1 MKKILVPTDFSP
13 FADHALR
20 VAVEIAR
27 KAQAEI
33 TLLHILLTPDN
44 TEINVSTQEYV
55 MSKNEDAPYL
65 KSIIEVNQINLTD
78 LVHKSGY
85 DKINYRILSGD
96 VTKAIIAQ
104 ATQEQSDLIVMGT
117 QGNSEYENFFVG
129 SNAEKVVRFAPCP
142 VMTLRN
148 RLAETKFAN
157 LVLAC
162 NLDAKDSLPIDKIQ
176 EFQTFFGAKLHL
188 VHINT
193 PANFTPSKD
202 LRVKAKNFARKY
214 ALENYAFEVYCD
226 YIEDDGVVH
235 FANSIHAD
243 LIVMISHK
251 RSGIARMF
259 SGSVSEGVVSESTI
273 PVLTFSL
280 KTC

>member
-13 FADHALR
+13 FADHALQ
-20 VAVEIAR
+20 VAVAIAR

-44 TEINVSTQEYV
+44 TEIRVSAEEYF

-65 KSIIEVNQINLTD
+65 KSIVEVNQINLND
-78 LVHKSGY
+78 LIAKSGY
-85 DKINYRILSGD
+85 GHIKYQIVSGD
-96 VTKAIIAQ
+96 VTKAIT
-104 ATQEQSDLIVMGT
+104 ATAAAEKSDLIVMGT

-142 VMTLRN
+142 VLTLRQ
-148 RLAETKFAN
+148 RPKEIDFKN

-162 NLDAKDSLPIDKIQ
+162 NLDDKDNLPIAQIQ
-176 EFQTFFGAKLHL
+176 EFQAFFGAKIHL

-202 LRVKAKNFARKY
+202 LRIKAKNFARKY
-214 ALENYAFEVYCD
+214 SLENYEFEVYCD

-235 FANSIHAD
+235 FATTIHAD

-251 RSGIARMF
+251 RTGIARLF
-259 SGSVSEGVVSESTI
+259 SGSVSEGVVSEATT

-280 KTC
+280 KS